1 VVGCILAGR
10 GADFDDDD
18 NGNNDGRG
26 EGLILT
32 RKTIKTPT
40 AMDSDDLSY

>member
-1 VVGCILAGR
+1 MSVSPGR
-10 GADFDDDD
+10 EGDVFNDDD

-32 RKTIKTPT
+32 RMTTKTST
-40 AMDSDDLSY
+40 AMDSDNLSY